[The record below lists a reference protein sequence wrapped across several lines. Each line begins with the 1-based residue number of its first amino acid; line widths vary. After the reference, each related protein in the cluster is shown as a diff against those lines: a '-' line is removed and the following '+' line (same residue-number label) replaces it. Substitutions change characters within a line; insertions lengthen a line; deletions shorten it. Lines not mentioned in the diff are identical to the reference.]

1 MFSNIPAE
9 KLPQISK
16 SRAAYLKKLDITTVN
31 DILNHFPRSYE
42 DRGKLKSII
51 ELTDGEKAFV
61 KATVA
66 SPCSVSRIRKNLTV
80 VKARVF
86 DDSGFMTVTYFN
98 QIYMADILT
107 EGKELNFYGKA
118 VRKQRIVEM
127 TNPVTEPEEKF
138 TGKIVPIY
146 PLTKGITS
154 KMFSGFVGSALSYL
168 DSRTCETLPSYIK
181 EKHKLCDILFAY
193 ENIHFPQNETALSI
207 AKKRLVFEELLFL
220 QLGLLGL
227 RNLNEKNNGI
237 VFSNFKIAEKLA
249 EELPYELTNAQ
260 KRVIREIAIDI
271 KSGKQLNRLVQGDV
285 GSGKTIVACAA
296 LMMAAFDSYQGAL
309 MAPTEILATQH
320 YESMSPLFSKF
331 GFTCALLTGST
342 TAKDKKQILEKL
354 KLGEIDLL
362 IGTHALI
369 EKDVEFKNLAL
380 CVTDEQHRFGVG
392 QRNKLFDKG
401 VNPHILVMSA
411 TPIPRTTALL
421 LYSDLELSVI
431 DEMPPG
437 RQKVET
443 VIANEKQRSKINE
456 FLKKE
461 IKNKNRIYAVCPL
474 IEESENS
481 SPDLKSA
488 VIYAEE
494 LKKAIPEARIAI
506 LHGKMK
512 PKEKDEIMMAFKNGE
527 TDILVSTTVIE
538 VGVNVPEATVML
550 IENAERFGLSQLH
563 QLRGRVGRG
572 NRKSYAILMS
582 SSNSKQAKE
591 RLKILKDTSDGFVI
605 SEKDLEMRGPGDFF
619 GKEQSGFTDTKIAN
633 LISDIRLLK
642 EANEGAKSI
651 LKEDPRLSYEKN
663 SLLKINVNKMFAR
676 DNHIFN

>member
-1 MFSNIPAE
+1 MYSKIPVD

-16 SRAAYLKKLDITTVN
+16 TRAAYLNKLDIHSIE
-31 DILNHFPRSYE
+31 DIIKHFPRSYE
-42 DRGKLKSII
+42 DRGNLKSLI
-51 ELTDGEKAFV
+51 EVKDGEKV
-61 KATVA
+61 LIKATVA
-66 SPCSVSRIRKNLTV
+66 SPCTVSRIRKNLNV
-80 VKARVF
+80 VKVHVF

-98 QIYMADILT
+98 QIYMADLLT
-107 EGKELNFYGKA
+107 EGKEFSFYGKA
-118 VRKQRIVEM
+118 TRKYNRVEM
-127 TNPVTEPEEKF
+127 TNPLTEEKENF
-138 TGKIVPIY
+138 TGGIMPIY

-154 KMFSGFVGSALSYL
+154 KMFAGFVRSALSLL
-168 DSRTCETLPSYIK
+168 DPQTLETLPTYIK
-181 EKHKLCDILFAY
+181 EKYKLCDILFAY
-193 ENIHFPQNETALSI
+193 ENIHFPKNKEALNIS
-207 AKKRLVFEELLFL
+207 KRRLIFEELLFL

-227 RNLNEKNNGI
+227 RNLNSKNDGI
-237 VFSNFKIAEKLA
+237 VFSNFKIAEELA
-249 EELPYELTNAQ
+249 KKLPYELTNAQ
-260 KRVIREIAIDI
+260 KRVIREIAADI
-271 KSGKQLNRLVQGDV
+271 KSKKQLNRLVQGDV

-296 LMMAAFDSYQGAL
+296 LMMAAYDSYQGAL

-320 YESMSPLFSKF
+320 YESMAPLFSEF
-331 GFTCALLTGST
+331 GFKCALLTGST
-342 TAKDKKQILEKL
+342 TAKDKKQILDKL

-461 IKNKNRIYAVCPL
+461 IKNKNRMYAVCPL

-582 SSNSKQAKE
+582 SSNNKQAKE

-619 GKEQSGFTDTKIAN
+619 GKEQSGFTNTKIAN

-642 EANEGAKSI
+642 EANEEAKSI
-651 LKEDPRLSYEKN
+651 LKEDPRLSCEKN
-663 SLLKINVNKMFAR
+663 SLLKINVNKMFSR